1 MARYD
6 APSRRAG
13 GQKQNTFFG
22 GAAILAA
29 GILVVKLIG
38 MFYKIPL
45 VNIIGDQGST
55 DFTNAYNI
63 YSVLLTISTAG
74 LPVAVSKLVS
84 EANAQGRLNQVHKI
98 FRLALMI
105 FLTLGVLSF
114 LVMYFRADWL
124 AAAMNDTKAAPGI
137 KAMAPAVV
145 CVGCLSALRG
155 YSQGHMNMT
164 PTSVSQIIEALCK
177 LVIGLSLAYAL
188 TKAGQPPEIAAAG
201 AITGVT
207 VGTMVA
213 LAYMILN
220 FLVARSREHRLS
232 RDVPE
237 SAATIIGDILRIAI
251 PVTLGSSM
259 VGIVTVVDAGLV
271 QGQLQRV
278 LLEKP
283 ECWALYAQYV
293 DFAPLESAIAA
304 WKESLSSGAASTM
317 SALSAQVEAEL
328 KAGTAQSAALAL
340 HNTLE
345 SVSRTLYGNYSGALT
360 IYNLP
365 NALMA
370 AITASVIPAVSGA
383 LTQWDKKGA
392 ARISSAALRVTA
404 LLACPMGVGLYV
416 MGTPIMQLLYPSL
429 EKEIAG
435 PLLSMLGLANILVC
449 LVLVSNSI
457 LQAYGFVTLPVLVMI
472 LGGGLKIA
480 ANYIVVAMPT
490 VGIYGAPVGN
500 LPCFGLCL
508 LLDTLGVPETL
519 ISAVMLLIVTICV
532 VVIVAVCI
540 QYENFRRRYPVI
552 ADFYSQE
559 EKDAFHQKFVWY
571 VTGGVGAILF
581 GVTLLMLFFSVFP
594 EQEPYE
600 SYGASLFLLM
610 VAGAVT
616 SFVYAGI
623 NEEKYKIWKYN
634 RNNNPT
640 PAVKKRKG
648 VINTICAALMAATTA
663 LLRADEEVLTA
674 QARELAGRAVPR
686 EGGLAID
693 AAIVAA
699 APDPIASRTLRLLL
713 GRLWGGDQNCS
724 AAHLSALLR
733 LCRGTAR
740 RTRPSGG
747 CCICWGGRWN
757 TGGSR
762 GFPLLPAGT
771 AGLSWRPE
779 TRQGRCWILDRCW
792 P

>member
-220 FLVARSREHRLS
+220 FLVARSREPRLS

-237 SAATIIGDILRIAI
+237 SAGAIVGDILRIAI

-508 LLDTLGVPETL
+508 LLDLFIIARVIPRRPQYVEVFAKPVLASLLMGAAAWAVYGLAEKILSRVPEGETQAVLSRTGGAIATLGAIGVA
-519 ISAVMLLIVTICV
+519 AVVYGVLIV
-532 VVIVAVCI
+532 A
-540 QYENFRRRYPVI
+540 
-552 ADFYSQE
+552 
-559 EKDAFHQKFVWY
+559 
-571 VTGGVGAILF
+571 
-581 GVTLLMLFFSVFP
+581 
-594 EQEPYE
+594 
-600 SYGASLFLLM
+600 
-610 VAGAVT
+610 
-616 SFVYAGI
+616 
-623 NEEKYKIWKYN
+623 
-634 RNNNPT
+634 
-640 PAVKKRKG
+640 
-648 VINTICAALMAATTA
+648 
-663 LLRADEEVLTA
+663 LRAITRDDLSLMPKGDKI
-674 QARELAGRAVPR
+674 AR
-686 EGGLAID
+686 
-693 AAIVAA
+693 
-699 APDPIASRTLRLLL
+699 
-713 GRLWGGDQNCS
+713 
-724 AAHLSALLR
+724 LLR
-733 LCRGTAR
+733 L
-740 RTRPSGG
+740 
-747 CCICWGGRWN
+747 
-757 TGGSR
+757 
-762 GFPLLPAGT
+762 
-771 AGLSWRPE
+771 
-779 TRQGRCWILDRCW
+779 
-792 P
+792 